1 MTRETEHA
9 SVIMRLRDEL
19 GALRAH
25 GGISEQF
32 ADWHRRL
39 IACLHAITAEIPSCA
54 SLCEELKTVNYE
66 LPPEI
71 EHGIPGELPG
81 DPIVAQASRVFF
93 QNQCDRATELIRT
106 ILWSLRTAK

>member
-1 MTRETEHA
+1 MKRGTEHA
-9 SVIMRLRDEL
+9 SVITSLRDEL

-39 IACLHAITAEIPSCA
+39 VACLHSITAEIPSCA
-54 SLCEELKTVNYE
+54 SLCEELKTINYE

-71 EHGIPGELPG
+71 AHGIPAELP
-81 DPIVAQASRVFF
+81 DDLIMAQASRLYFR
-93 QNQCDRATELIRT
+93 NQCDRAAELIRP
-106 ILWSLRTAK
+106 LLLSLRAE